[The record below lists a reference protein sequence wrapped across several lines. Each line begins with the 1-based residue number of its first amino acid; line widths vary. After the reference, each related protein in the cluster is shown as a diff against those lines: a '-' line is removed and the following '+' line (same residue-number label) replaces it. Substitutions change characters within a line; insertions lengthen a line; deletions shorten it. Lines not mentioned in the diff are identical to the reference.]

1 MTRRAVLVTGASS
14 GIGRAIALSLAA
26 DGYEVFGTV
35 RDDGAGASLAAA
47 SGGAVTPILLDVTD
61 AGQIAEAAR
70 CIGAATAGR
79 GLHALINNAG
89 IDLPGPLETF
99 DLADLR
105 RQMEVNVIGVAALT
119 QALLPQLAAARGRV
133 VNVGSVGAR
142 VVLPF
147 NGPYSASKAAL
158 AAISTAWRSELR
170 LRGVAVSLIEAGNVR
185 TPIWGKVLAA
195 AEAGARMQSQG
206 PAAVYAPALARG
218 RALSLRMEAAASE
231 PRVVVRAVRR
241 ALDARHPRAHYRAG
255 KDVALWQLLAWLLP
269 ASWLEAAFNQAFG
282 LRRAV

>member
-1 MTRRAVLVTGASS
+1 MIRRAVLVTGASS
-14 GIGRAIALSLAA
+14 GIGRALAQALANE
-26 DGYEVFGTV
+26 DYELFGTV
-35 RDDGAGASLAAA
+35 RDDDAAAALSVA
-47 SGGAVTPILLDVTD
+47 SGGAVTPVLLDVTD

-70 CIGAATAGR
+70 FIGVATAGR

-99 DLADLR
+99 DLTDLR
-105 RQMEVNVIGVAALT
+105 RQMEVNLIGVVALT
-119 QALLPQLAAARGRV
+119 QALLPQLATARGRV
-133 VNVGSVGAR
+133 VNIGSVGAR

-170 LRGVAVSLIEAGNVR
+170 LRGVAVSLVEAGNVR

-195 AEAGARMQSQG
+195 AEASARNQSQG

-218 RALSLRMEAAASE
+218 RTLSLRMEAAASE

-241 ALDARHPRAHYRAG
+241 ALDDHRPRARYGAG
-255 KDVALWQLLAWLLP
+255 MDVALWRLLAWLLP
-269 ASWLEAAFNQAFG
+269 AAWLEGAFNRAFG
-282 LRRAV
+282 LRREA